1 MRGLWPANIEFQF
14 CSINVV
20 LMFFFLYPF
29 TVCEMEVSDLVFLI
43 DGSETIK
50 DASWTTLKQTMIGI
64 VKELDIAQDKW
75 RVGVAQFSDK
85 FLDEFHL
92 NYSSFAEVE
101 KAINDIKQRK
111 QGTGT
116 WDALKNIRYYF
127 TRENGSR
134 IDEGVAQN
142 LLLITDGHANDPKD
156 LNALSYLKNKNIA
169 ITAIGVGSDLN
180 KTELLE
186 IAGSSERVLIET
198 FEGLKLNTTIRKVLH
213 LLCKGRI
220 IPTLLGK

>member
-1 MRGLWPANIEFQF
+1 
-14 CSINVV
+14 
-20 LMFFFLYPF
+20 
-29 TVCEMEVSDLVFLI
+29 MEVSDLVFLI
-43 DGSETIK
+43 DGSESIK
-50 DASWTTLKQTMIGI
+50 DPSWTTLKQTMIGI

-92 NYSSFAEVE
+92 NNYNSFAEVE
-101 KAINDIKQRK
+101 KAINDTEQRK

-142 LLLITDGHANDPKD
+142 LLLITDGYANDPKD
-156 LNALSYLKNKNIA
+156 LNALSYLKNKKIA
-169 ITAIGVGSDLN
+169 ITVIGVGSDIK

-186 IAGSSERVLIET
+186 IAGSPERVLIET

-213 LLCKGRI
+213 LLCKGPI
-220 IPTLLGK
+220 IPILPGK

>member
-1 MRGLWPANIEFQF
+1 
-14 CSINVV
+14 
-20 LMFFFLYPF
+20 
-29 TVCEMEVSDLVFLI
+29 MEVSDLVFLI
-43 DGSETIK
+43 DGSESIK
-50 DASWTTLKQTMIGI
+50 DPSWNTLKQTMIDI

-85 FLDEFHL
+85 VLDEFHL
-92 NYSSFAEVE
+92 NSYTSFAEVE
-101 KAINDIKQRK
+101 KAINDIEQRK
-111 QGTGT
+111 QGTRT

-134 IDEGVAQN
+134 IDERVAQN
-142 LLLITDGHANDPKD
+142 LLLITDGYANDPKD
-156 LNALSYLKNKNIA
+156 LNALSYLKNKK
-169 ITAIGVGSDLN
+169 ITITVIGVGSDIK

-213 LLCKGRI
+213 LLCTGPI
-220 IPTLLGK
+220 IPILPGK